1 MIKIW
6 NYIEKILHTFL
17 YEIVGIQ
24 LSESS
29 WNKIMQFI
37 KFGLVGMVNNII
49 SYGVYILLVSI
60 NMHYVLANIIG
71 FSASVFNA
79 YYWNNKYVF
88 KDTSGYRVWW
98 KTFIKTYISYAG
110 TGIVFS
116 NILLFIWI
124 EFLHIPQIVAPI
136 INVVV
141 MVPINFLVN
150 KYWAYKV
157 K

>member
-17 YEIVGIQ
+17 YEIVGIH
-24 LSESS
+24 LSESG
-29 WNKIMQFI
+29 WNKVMQFI
-37 KFGLVGMVNNII
+37 KFGIVGIVNNII
-49 SYGVYILLVSI
+49 SYVVYALLVSI

-71 FSASVFNA
+71 FSVSVFNA

-88 KDTSGYRVWW
+88 RDTLGCRVWW

-110 TGIVFS
+110 TGIVLS

-141 MVPINFLVN
+141 MLPINFLVN

>member
-6 NYIEKILHTFL
+6 NYIEKILHAFL
-17 YEIVGIQ
+17 YEIVRIQ
-24 LSESS
+24 LSESD

-37 KFGLVGMVNNII
+37 KFGVVGIVNNII
-49 SYGVYILLVSI
+49 SYGVYVLLVSI
-60 NMHYVLANIIG
+60 NVHYVLANIVG

-110 TGIVFS
+110 TGIVLS

-124 EFLHIPQIVAPI
+124 ELFHIPQVVAPA
-136 INVVV
+136 INVVI
-141 MVPINFLVN
+141 MVPINFFIN